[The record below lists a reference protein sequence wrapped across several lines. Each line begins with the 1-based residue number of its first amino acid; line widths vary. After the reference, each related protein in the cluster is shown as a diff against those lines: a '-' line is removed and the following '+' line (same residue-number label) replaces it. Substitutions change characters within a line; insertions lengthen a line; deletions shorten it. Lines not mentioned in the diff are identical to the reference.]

1 MGGDERARMQGQM
14 SSATPMEP
22 APPYPA
28 RGQEMPQ
35 RSEGEYYASS
45 DSMFEMKKEELDTE
59 QKVIEQRMREN
70 QQQLQRLEEEK
81 RRLGQ
86 SYEPQPQTRPEMPEE
101 RRYAAP
107 PPEGME
113 PIMEPEPNLPT
124 REAYQQPTEDEELLR
139 KHIEEDRDYWK
150 GFSGTV

>member
-1 MGGDERARMQGQM
+1 MLIVPDAVERQVGEASQAMGGDERARMQGQ
-14 SSATPMEP
+14 SEQRDRPMEP

-81 RRLGQ
+81 RRPGQ
-86 SYEPQPQTRPEMPEE
+86 SYEPQPQTSPRNAEE

-113 PIMEPEPNLPT
+113 PEWSRSPT
-124 REAYQQPTEDEELLR
+124 YQRERPISSYR
-139 KHIEEDRDYWK
+139 R
-150 GFSGTV
+150 